1 MMRNLEQQF
10 GPVKHI
16 VLGTVAL
23 EHKATFGPFAQKFP
37 KATVWIQPGQWS
49 FPLPLPL
56 APALGYI
63 QKGSQLRE
71 LIPQQSSSAAAA
83 YKTQPEWINDIDYEI
98 LGPLLF

>member
-1 MMRNLEQQF
+1 MPASGYCECACTSPSNRC
-10 GPVKHI
+10 
-16 VLGTVAL
+16 
-23 EHKATFGPFAQKFP
+23 
-37 KATVWIQPGQWS
+37 IQPGQWS